1 MFVFSTC
8 MRAIQ
13 VVNCKKDLPDGFY
26 KEKLTEFSWQDAH
39 LRPYDSPCW
48 WEIEVVDGGGQNAKN
63 LCKQPFD
70 KPRWQHILPIPLPP
84 SFWYFDPT
92 RGDKCH
98 LYEREREREAFTNQI
113 KEVEKGMGLFLLC
126 GVDNNRQAEMT
137 IRWRRKDSIISLI
150 LSPQT
155 VPSKR
160 KGLRSVNKVGGG
172 WVWEGEKKA
181 RERMTRTITRRL
193 TY

>member
-1 MFVFSTC
+1 MTSYISHTT
-8 MRAIQ
+8 ASE
-13 VVNCKKDLPDGFY
+13 L
-26 KEKLTEFSWQDAH
+26 S
-39 LRPYDSPCW
+39 
-48 WEIEVVDGGGQNAKN
+48 
-63 LCKQPFD
+63 
-70 KPRWQHILPIPLPP
+70 ILWPNE
-84 SFWYFDPT
+84 
-92 RGDKCH
+92 GDKWH
-98 LYEREREREAFTNQI
+98 LYEWEREREAFTNQI

-155 VPSKR
+155 IPSKR

-181 RERMTRTITRRL
+181 RKRMTRTITRRL
-193 TY
+193 KETKSFLPSTPTNPSLSLRCNAISHTQANTGTKATSFSLVSSVG